1 VQFRRDDR
9 STPVGTRDVPQRRQ
23 LVRGAASV
31 ASREALVARDSLD
44 TLADQIQMAI
54 NALKEPEYPLRS
66 DRNRPSGMYLH
77 VTGNCRCARGSNRR
91 GFAACH
97 PETQSGLSVRPIKAP
112 KPTTSRE
119 LDRAGSSARHLSR
132 ASAPAPRQPAGL
144 LRQSRLIP
152 RSLRGQAPRSSS
164 RAIYRAPRP
173 MSASVRRTQCSAATR
188 RNAHI
193 TRTAAYPRVVNCDEA
208 LRHGRKV
215 GLATR

>member
-1 VQFRRDDR
+1 MSGTRPGIHPCSSVGMTARRPSEHATSHSAVSSCAARRALRHVRLWSLATR
-9 STPVGTRDVPQRRQ
+9 STRSPIRSTWRST
-23 LVRGAASV
+23 L
-31 ASREALVARDSLD
+31 SRNR
-44 TLADQIQMAI
+44 
-54 NALKEPEYPLRS
+54 EYPLRS

-144 LRQSRLIP
+144 LHQSRLIR

-173 MSASVRRTQCSAATR
+173 MSASVRRTQCPAATR

-193 TRTAAYPRVVNCDEA
+193 TRTLAYPRVVN
-208 LRHGRKV
+208 L
-215 GLATR
+215 